1 MKAIKLRRSIYNM
14 KKLLGIAMLI
24 ILAIGVTGCGGSSND
39 TEEYEPQNKQE
50 QQEKKVAD
58 RFLKKIKKEDYDDL
72 KSCVYLPEGALITDE
87 DIKWLIPRS
96 DFSDLI
102 GNKMEVVLTEIG
114 DANVTL
120 NEDDNIDPS
129 CYTLKYVGENEA
141 EYDVIVIQDK
151 KNDWYVYLD
160 GLYSTDFTCYV
171 KKGAILYL
179 NDMEVPMDYITD
191 DEDKD
196 YDEYTIPYVPN
207 REFKLRADKGGEI
220 AVTPNSTDVTIE

>member
-1 MKAIKLRRSIYNM
+1 M

-72 KSCVYLPEGALITDE
+72 KSCVYLPEGALITDA

-120 NEDDNIDPS
+120 NEDDNIDPIML
-129 CYTLKYVGENEA
+129 Y
-141 EYDVIVIQDK
+141 I
-151 KNDWYVYLD
+151 KNTW
-160 GLYSTDFTCYV
+160 V
-171 KKGAILYL
+171 K
-179 NDMEVPMDYITD
+179 M
-191 DEDKD
+191 
-196 YDEYTIPYVPN
+196 
-207 REFKLRADKGGEI
+207 KL
-220 AVTPNSTDVTIE
+220 SMM